1 MNSNALKKQAEQN
14 YKDLINAKLD
24 ESYARI
30 KSADNKPFV
39 VENDYFQSVLERVQA
54 QKSKVS

>member
-30 KSADNKPFV
+30 KSSDNKPFV
-39 VENDYFQSVLERVQA
+39 VKNNYFQSVLERVQA
-54 QKSKVS
+54 QN